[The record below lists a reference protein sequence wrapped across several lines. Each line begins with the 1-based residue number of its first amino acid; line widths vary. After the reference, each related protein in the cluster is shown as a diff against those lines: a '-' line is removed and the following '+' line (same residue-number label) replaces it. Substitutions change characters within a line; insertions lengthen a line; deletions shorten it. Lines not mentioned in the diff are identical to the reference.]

1 MLKYLTLFAV
11 IGFFIWM
18 LRRQW
23 RLKKMQW
30 RGEKPPEQKG
40 LRPITLL
47 SWVMVGV
54 YGSFLLWY
62 VISEMLMSSE

>member
-1 MLKYLTLFAV
+1 
-11 IGFFIWM
+11 
-18 LRRQW
+18 
-23 RLKKMQW
+23 MQW